1 MGKSAVL
8 DGRNC
13 MTKNVNFFTYGQF
26 LNVPHVII
34 QTLVSHQVVN
44 LCMNLKPFFL
54 LPIVHKFPESEGEG
68 VAAYA
73 GDATATI
80 GTTTWGFQ

>member
-1 MGKSAVL
+1 
-8 DGRNC
+8 
-13 MTKNVNFFTYGQF
+13 MTHFF
-26 LNVPHVII
+26 I
-34 QTLVSHQVVN
+34 QTLVRHLVVN
-44 LCMNLKPFFL
+44 LCMNLKHFFL

-73 GDATATI
+73 GDATAKI

>member
-1 MGKSAVL
+1 MRHLG
-8 DGRNC
+8 
-13 MTKNVNFFTYGQF
+13 
-26 LNVPHVII
+26 I
-34 QTLVSHQVVN
+34 N
-44 LCMNLKPFFL
+44 LCITLKHFFL

-73 GDATATI
+73 GDATAKI